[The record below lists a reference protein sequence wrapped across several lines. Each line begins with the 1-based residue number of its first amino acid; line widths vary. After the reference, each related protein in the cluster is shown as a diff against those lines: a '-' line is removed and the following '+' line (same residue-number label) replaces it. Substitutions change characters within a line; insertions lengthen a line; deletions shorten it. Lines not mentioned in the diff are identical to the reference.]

1 MRSKVF
7 PQEAGARCVALVK
20 GQVAKQN
27 HVALRVHSEARFLG
41 WFWCFLVGLD
51 CEDKS
56 ERTRTDS
63 ETLVFMKKNG
73 PSYHT
78 KVRCQKACEDCL
90 VSEVLKVYVEGIPI
104 VQELVFLLPSIMNH
118 ASRFKSIQKSSI
130 FCMKLH
136 EILWTYMQLHL
147 DINSINY

>member
-56 ERTRTDS
+56 ARTRTDS
-63 ETLVFMKKNG
+63 ETLVFMKKRAFI
-73 PSYHT
+73 SYSYQGKMPEGLRGLSSIWGVEGLCWGHPHRAR
-78 KVRCQKACEDCL
+78 VSISFAFNHEPCIQIQKY
-90 VSEVLKVYVEGIPI
+90 SEVIHI
-104 VQELVFLLPSIMNH
+104 
-118 ASRFKSIQKSSI
+118 
-130 FCMKLH
+130 LH
-136 EILWTYMQLHL
+136 EIAWNYMNWHA
-147 DINSINY
+147 ITSGHK